1 MRWHVHGE
9 RSLYSSE
16 WVELA
21 LVDVEVPGG
30 DRFEHHVVRFPRPA
44 AGVILHDTERG
55 VLLLWRHRFITDTWG
70 WEIPAGRVDAGE
82 SIEAAAA
89 RETEEETGWRPGPLR
104 PLVRFFPANGLSDL
118 AFHVFATDRATR
130 VGAPTDP
137 SEATRVE
144 WLTVDSLRAAIT
156 AGEMSDGLSLAACCY
171 SLAFG

>member
-1 MRWHVHGE
+1 MRWINHGE
-9 RSLYSSE
+9 RPIYESE
-16 WVELA
+16 WVDLTLA
-21 LVDVEVPGG
+21 DVEVPGIR
-30 DRFEHHVVRFPRPA
+30 RFDHHIVRVAPA
-44 AGVILHDTERG
+44 AGVVVRDPDRG